1 MGIVA
6 KELCGWGRIG
16 ACGRQAIYLRAR
28 PAVKSC
34 SPRLRRSAEL
44 ERAAFTVGEID
55 RQRGGRAGIAVRS
68 AGAEHDH
75 GGCQRDGHDVSQEN
89 G

>member
-6 KELCGWGRIG
+6 KALWLGPDWR
-16 ACGRQAIYLRAR
+16 LRAAGDLFAR
-28 PAVKSC
+28 AAAVKSC

-44 ERAAFTVGEID
+44 ERAAFRVGEID